1 VTPLVPVP
9 ATATATG
16 ATNLGRM
23 HSQLFAAIFAVGI
36 DPQKLIQSVGLIGL
50 FLVIFAESG
59 IMIGFF
65 LPGDSLLF
73 TAGLLTAGLTFKGD
87 TEPFVL
93 AGGHL
98 WIVALGCAIAAVAG
112 DQVGYLFGQKVGPSL
127 FKRPESRLFK
137 PEYVMKAEQF
147 FEKHGPKAIILAR
160 FVPVVRTFTPIVAGT
175 SNMHYRTFVKFNVIG
190 GVLWSV
196 GFVLL
201 GYWLG
206 QTFPWIGKNIELA
219 VLVIVLFSLVP
230 IGIEVWRHRRKA
242 KLDAALAEYNED
254 LS

>member
-1 VTPLVPVP
+1 
-9 ATATATG
+9 
-16 ATNLGRM
+16 M

-36 DPQKLIQSVGLIGL
+36 DPQRLIQSVGLIGL

-147 FEKHGPKAIILAR
+147 FEKHGAKAIILAR
-160 FVPVVRTFTPIVAGT
+160 FVPVVRTFTPIVAGVA
-175 SNMHYRTFVKFNVIG
+175 NMRYRTFTTYNLIG
-190 GVLWSV
+190 GFVWTV
-196 GFVLL
+196 GVTTL
-201 GYWLG
+201 GYYLG
-206 QTFPWIGKNIELA
+206 QVDIVRSHVEIAALLIVAISLIPVAIEF
-219 VLVIVLFSLVP
+219 VK
-230 IGIEVWRHRRKA
+230 HRREPA
-242 KLDAALAEYNED
+242 KVTDVHD
-254 LS
+254 VSDTS

>member
-1 VTPLVPVP
+1 
-9 ATATATG
+9 
-16 ATNLGRM
+16 M
-23 HSQLFAAIFAVGI
+23 HSQLFTAIFAVGI
-36 DPQKLIQSVGLIGL
+36 DPEKLIQSVGLIGL

-73 TAGLLTAGLTFKGD
+73 TAGLLTYGLTFSDGKY
-87 TEPFVL
+87 FQL
-93 AGGHL
+93 AGGRVWL
-98 WIVALGCAIAAVAG
+98 VALGCAIAAVAG

-127 FKRPESRLFK
+127 FKRPKSRLFK

-147 FEKHGPKAIILAR
+147 FEKHGSKAIILAR

-190 GVLWSV
+190 GTVWAV
-196 GFVLL
+196 GFVMM

-206 QTFPWIGKNIELA
+206 KTFPSIGKNIELV
-219 VLVIVLFSLVP
+219 VLVIVVFSLVP

-242 KLDAALAEYNED
+242 KLRDDLAEFNEEHPG
-254 LS
+254 